1 MSALPESPRSR
12 LVHGE
17 RRPLSAVERTW
28 GLVGFHLTLLRRTW
42 RGLVVSRFLTPVL
55 FLAAMG
61 IGIGRL
67 VDRSSGGV
75 AGVPYLQYVVRGI
88 VMASAMQWAVGEST
102 WPVMTLIK
110 WNQMYAA
117 MLAAPTRVA
126 DVLRAHWVVVSFGI
140 AWGSAVFI
148 AIAALFGGVRSWWAL
163 LGVPIAVLTAMAF
176 VAPLFWFAARTDN
189 EEGFT
194 TIFRLVI
201 TPLMLFSGTFFPV
214 SQLPIWLQPVA
225 WVTPLWHGTELARPA
240 FLGDPLDPG
249 HGAGWAIHLAVLT
262 AYVVVGGW
270 GAHRAFRAR
279 LEA

>member
-1 MSALPESPRSR
+1 MSL
-12 LVHGE
+12 
-17 RRPLSAVERTW
+17 VERVW
-28 GLVGFHLTLLRRTW
+28 GLIGFHLTLLRRTW
-42 RGLVVSRFLTPVL
+42 RGLVISRFLTPVL

-61 IGIGRL
+61 IGVGRL
-67 VDRSSGGV
+67 VDSASGGV
-75 AGVPYLQYVVRGI
+75 DGVPYLQYVVPGI
-88 VMASAMQWAVGEST
+88 VMASVMQWAVSEST

-126 DVLRAHWVVVSFGI
+126 DVLLAHWSVISFGV
-140 AWGSAVFI
+140 AWSAGAFI
-148 AIAALFGGVRSWWAL
+148 GIAALFGGVPSWWAL
-163 LGVPIAVLTAMAF
+163 LGIPIAVLTALAF
-176 VAPLFWFAARTDN
+176 VAPLFWFAAKTQN

-201 TPLMLFSGTFFPV
+201 TPLMLFSGTFFPIA
-214 SQLPIWLQPVA
+214 QLPGWMQPIA

-249 HGAGWAIHLAVLT
+249 HGAGWAVHVSVLA
-262 AYVVVGGW
+262 AYVLIGGW